1 MARIL
6 AIMNQKGGVGKTT
19 TSLNLGAALSTH
31 GKRVLLVDLDPQANL
46 TLGLG
51 LQADDLSQSVYELLT
66 DAQVKSAGLVMKTK
80 WPNLDLIPSHI
91 DLSGAD
97 LEMVTMIGRETRL
110 AKALGQIAANYEY
123 IIIDCLPSLSL
134 LTVNAMAAAS
144 EILVP
149 LQAHPFALKGL
160 GKLFEVSGMIRQEIN
175 PALRVSGVL
184 LTMFDGRT
192 NVAKTTLDVLRA
204 DTRLAEHIFSTT
216 VKQNIKVAESQKE
229 GIPVVFFDTQ
239 SHAAK
244 AYQAL
249 ALEVLEMETGC
260 VASKCAERITAREV
274 KAGEDITFTPDLLAP
289 PQQPGGS
296 DPEKKKTARDTGTLR
311 PAAHT
316 IPEEPHVHVA
326 PVNALV
332 SAPSQASAP
341 NAEILAPQV
350 EAIAPQIEATTAP
363 TPLPIPPNTPDVETL
378 HPSTP
383 HGIVINAR
391 G

>member
-1 MARIL
+1 MPRIL

-66 DAQVKSAGLVMKTK
+66 DAQVVTSKLVMKTK
-80 WPNLDLIPSHI
+80 WDNLDLIPSHI

-110 AKALGQIAANYEY
+110 SKALAQVSATYDY
-123 IIIDCLPSLSL
+123 VIIDCLPSLSL

-175 PALRVSGVL
+175 PSLRVSGVL

-192 NVAKTTLDVLRA
+192 NVARTTLDVLRA

-229 GIPVVFFDTQ
+229 GVPVVFYDTQ

-249 ALEVLEMETGC
+249 ALEVLEMEAGC
-260 VASKCAERITAREV
+260 VASKCAERITAREK

-289 PQQPGGS
+289 PS
-296 DPEKKKTARDTGTLR
+296 SPEKKTAQKTS
-311 PAAHT
+311 
-316 IPEEPHVHVA
+316 EPQISDAEQIHVA

-332 SAPSQASAP
+332 GAPSQPQPIAP
-341 NAEILAPQV
+341 LAQSVEVPQAAVAPQFV
-350 EAIAPQIEATTAP
+350 A
-363 TPLPIPPNTPDVETL
+363 LPPNTPDVETL
-378 HPSTP
+378 HPSTQ
-383 HGIVINAR
+383 HGVVINAR
-391 G
+391 A